1 MQFTPD
7 QVTDRSY
14 TAETDAFM
22 QEHGVTPRDVTRHPD
37 SYPARVLDLARFLDA
52 WDVWLYSEE
61 HDAG

>member
-14 TAETDAFM
+14 TRESDAFI

-37 SYPARVLDLARFLDA
+37 SFPASVLQLARFLDE
-52 WDVWLYSEE
+52 WDVWLYSEAA
-61 HDAG
+61 DAG